1 VKESFESVR
10 REKESPLKRRHLFL
24 LFAALL
30 CVALASRIGYLCI
43 NLEKRTAEAAGAPP
57 SVFYGRP
64 LEIHPGDHLGNIR
77 LAERLLRL
85 NYRKVRATPQQA
97 GTFSEAGGAIWV
109 FPRDPQAQESPKNA
123 GWARLDV
130 QNGRVRA
137 IMSSAGKPME
147 YLSLEP
153 QEIGR
158 LSDEPPHPVSLRNIS
173 PFLQQAVIASQDPR
187 FYSHFGF
194 DIPFIGCGATLTQ
207 QLAADFFLP
216 RNVFARKPRVWELT
230 LAMELRYS
238 KAGILEMY
246 LNHLYLGQAGSRRIY
261 GVENASRFYFGKPAK
276 NLSLEESALLAGIL
290 QSPHR
295 RFPVRNL
302 QEAQDVRNLV
312 LARMKKRSMISEK
325 EFLRASKSPLVI
337 QHRPGSAA
345 AGSYFLDYIQR
356 ITADDLG
363 TEKFYH
369 PGYRYDTALD
379 PVYQAIAEE
388 AVAQGLDA
396 LAGRARPAG
405 EPLQA
410 ALVAVD
416 PKTGEL
422 VAMVGGRNYQ
432 QTRFNRAVDAK
443 RQPGSAFKPFV
454 LLAALSDGMTLS
466 TRVSGEPIT
475 LPTPEGPWSP
485 TNFENKTY
493 GEITIRKMIEDSV
506 NTATTRLAH
515 DIGYEKVLHAARSA
529 GITSPL
535 RAVPSLA
542 LGSFEVRP
550 MELAYA
556 YATIASGGVRY
567 ERFPL
572 RRVARANGDPLLVFQ
587 LKRKQVFDPRVAYL
601 TAYAMEG
608 VLERGTAGEAKSL
621 GIYFPASGKTGT
633 TNGNK
638 DSWFAGFTPDIVC
651 VVWVGYDSGAD
662 TGLTGAEGA
671 LRIWSRFMRAFY
683 SRSGPLPAPVPEGME
698 AAVIDIDT
706 GYLATNKCPRK
717 FREFYLKGT
726 APRKTCPAHP
736 ARQVQ
741 EDKSVKRGA
750 RKSESL
756 KRD

>member
-1 VKESFESVR
+1 LR
-10 REKESPLKRRHLFL
+10 RRYLFL
-24 LFAALL
+24 FFAAFLFAVLAL
-30 CVALASRIGYLCI
+30 RIGYRCVQ
-43 NLEKRTAEAAGAPP
+43 LEKQIVEQTKSSP

-64 LEIHPGDHLGNIR
+64 LEIHLGDHLGNIR
-77 LAERLLRL
+77 FAERLTRL
-85 NYRKVRATPQQA
+85 NYKKVRATPQQA
-97 GTFSEAGGAIWV
+97 GTFSEAENTIWI
-109 FPRDPQAQESPKNA
+109 FPRNPQTHATSKNA
-123 GWARLDV
+123 GGARLIL
-130 QNGRVRA
+130 QNGRVRE
-137 IMSSAGKPME
+137 IISSNGKP
-147 YLSLEP
+147 LDFILLEP

-158 LSDEPPHPVSLRNIS
+158 LSDEPPHAVSLDNVS
-173 PFLQQAVIASQDPR
+173 PFLRQAVVASQDPR
-187 FYSHFGF
+187 FYCHFGF

-216 RNVFARKPRVWELT
+216 PNVFARKWRIAELT

-238 KAGILEMY
+238 KDRILEMF
-246 LNHLYLGQAGSRRIY
+246 LNQAYFGQAGSQRIY

-276 NLSLEESALLAGIL
+276 NLSLEEAAMLAGAL
-290 QSPHR
+290 RSLHR
-295 RFPVRNL
+295 RFPMRNL
-302 QEAQDVRNLV
+302 QEARDARDVV

-325 EFLRASKSPLVI
+325 EFLRASKAPVVI
-337 QHRPGSAA
+337 QSRRGPAD
-345 AGSYFLDYIQR
+345 AGSYFLDYIER

-369 PGYRYDTALD
+369 PGYRYDTSLD
-379 PVYQAIAEE
+379 PVCQSIAEE
-388 AVAQGLDA
+388 AVVQGLET
-396 LAGRARPAG
+396 LAGIARPAG

-416 PKTGEL
+416 AKTGEL
-422 VAMVGGRNYQ
+422 VAMVGGRHYR

-454 LLAALSDGMTLS
+454 LLAALSEGMTLS
-466 TRVSGEPIT
+466 TRVSGGPIT

-485 TNFENKTY
+485 TNFEDKTY
-493 GEITIRKMIEDSV
+493 GEITIRKMIEASV

-515 DIGYEKVLHAARSA
+515 DIGYDKVLHAARLA

-535 RAVPSLA
+535 RPVPSLA

-550 MELAYA
+550 VELAYA

-572 RRVARANGDPLLVFQ
+572 RRVARETGDLLIVRQ
-587 LKRKQVFDPRVAYL
+587 LKRKRVFDPRVAYL
-601 TAYAMEG
+601 TAYAMMG
-608 VLERGTAGEAKSL
+608 VLERGTAGESKSL

-633 TNGNK
+633 TNDNK

-671 LRIWSRFMRAFY
+671 LRIWAKFMRAFY

-698 AAVIDIDT
+698 TAVIDINT
-706 GYLATNKCPRK
+706 GYLATDQCPRK
-717 FREFYLKGT
+717 FEEFYIKGT
-726 APRKTCPAHP
+726 APRKTCPEHP
-736 ARQVQ
+736 AGPVQ
-741 EDKSVKRGA
+741 KKTSGEKRE
-750 RKSESL
+750 SE
-756 KRD
+756 